1 MDKSFKHLSN
11 YHFYNYL
18 STIIEKKNNNF
29 PIYLNF
35 KNHLINILKV
45 FGIKRDDIESKV
57 NELKEGNI
65 SDINKDIINIIV
77 KIKKKFRRGFLD
89 IDEKD
94 FQISENDNEDTLLG
108 EDSNYDNN
116 DNIYELKSLDILY
129 YFYYCHK
136 KNLLIP
142 PISNETTNLLD
153 YFKNKKQSK
162 KDKIKSIEKNNIDL
176 KATANK
182 SIINHLKELSEKLE
196 ELKINIKSNR
206 NIINEIK
213 QLIDFLEI
221 YTVIFIPFIDPTDAG
236 KATIINGIIGK
247 DLLPTGLKEFTKRIL
262 LLDMLI

>member
-1 MDKSFKHLSN
+1 MDLSSNPKQDIEKCKGKLIDIFPNFQTFNINLNTFIPLSVNKLKNELSMDKSFKHLIN

-18 STIIEKKNNNF
+18 SKIREKKTNNF
-29 PIYLNF
+29 PIYLTF
-35 KNHLINILKV
+35 KNHLINILKA

-65 SDINKDIINIIV
+65 SDINKEIINIIV

-142 PISNETTNLLD
+142 PISNETTNLL
-153 YFKNKKQSK
+153 F
-162 KDKIKSIEKNNIDL
+162 
-176 KATANK
+176 
-182 SIINHLKELSEKLE
+182 
-196 ELKINIKSNR
+196 
-206 NIINEIK
+206 
-213 QLIDFLEI
+213 FL
-221 YTVIFIPFIDPTDAG
+221 
-236 KATIINGIIGK
+236 
-247 DLLPTGLKEFTKRIL
+247 
-262 LLDMLI
+262 